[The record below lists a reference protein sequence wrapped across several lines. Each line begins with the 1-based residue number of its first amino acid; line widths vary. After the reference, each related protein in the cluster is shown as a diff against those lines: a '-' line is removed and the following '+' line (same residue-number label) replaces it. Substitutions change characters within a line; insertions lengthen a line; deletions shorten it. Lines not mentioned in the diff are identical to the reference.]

1 MPRKEFIDPS
11 EVPHNPAVWSINL
24 RHLQAFSAVAAAG
37 SVTRAAEGLFRVPS
51 AVTRAL
57 GELEDRLGAS
67 LFERKARGMLLNGF
81 GLAVLPRARRVE
93 QEFAAACGELAALDS
108 ARASAVDA
116 RALLTA
122 MFSGQRLAV
131 FASLAELHNMPA
143 VARVFGITQ
152 PAISALVRELEDR
165 FGLALFARSAKGVTP
180 TRAGLALAFRFKRAL
195 SELRSIDSDL
205 AAIRGVVQGQVVVGA
220 LPLGRTL
227 IVPSA
232 IAALVAQHP
241 KLHISTVESPYE
253 VLAAALRSGDIDFIL
268 GALRPIQDTPEF
280 VQEALFDDRISLIV
294 RAGHPLIQPRRIGF
308 EALRRTQWVLSR
320 PGSPS
325 RELLER
331 SFRESAQPPP
341 IPVVETGDLAVLRG
355 LLLQSDMVTAIS
367 AHQLHYE
374 IEAGSLVALDFPLDK
389 TQRRIGITQRAG
401 ALASPGARALIA
413 EICKV
418 VEREMPS
425 PELRHR

>member
-1 MPRKEFIDPS
+1 VPRKKLIDLS
-11 EVPHNPAVWSINL
+11 ETLAGPAAWSINL

-37 SVTRAAEGLFRVPS
+37 SVTQAAEALFRVAS
-51 AVTRAL
+51 AVTRAVA
-57 GELEDRLGAS
+57 ELEGRLGTP

-81 GLAVLPRARRVE
+81 GQAVLPRARRVE
-93 QEFAAACGELAALDS
+93 QEFAAACAELAALGP
-108 ARASAVDA
+108 AGAGAVDA
-116 RALLTA
+116 RALLAA

-143 VARVFGITQ
+143 VARAFGITQ
-152 PAISALVRELEDR
+152 PAISALVRELEGR
-165 FGLALFARSAKGVTP
+165 FGLALFVRSAKGVTP

-195 SELRSIDSDL
+195 SELRNMDSDL

-232 IAALVAQHP
+232 IAALVARHP
-241 KLHISTVESPYE
+241 KLHVSTVESPYE

-268 GALRPIQDTPEF
+268 GALRPAQDTPEF
-280 VQEALFDDRISLIV
+280 VREALFDDRISLIV
-294 RAGHPLIQPRRIGF
+294 RAGHPLAQARRIDF

-325 RELLER
+325 RDLFER
-331 SFRESAQPPP
+331 SFRESGQPPP
-341 IPVVETGDLAVLRG
+341 VPVVETGDLAILRG

-374 IEAGSLVALDFPLDK
+374 IEAGALIVLDFPLEK
-389 TQRRIGITQRAG
+389 TQRQIGVTQRAG

-413 EICKV
+413 EIRKV
-418 VEREMPS
+418 VARQLPKQDIR
-425 PELRHR
+425 P

>member
-1 MPRKEFIDPS
+1 MPAKKLIDKNEPS
-11 EVPHNPAVWSINL
+11 ATADALRINL
-24 RHLQAFSAVAAAG
+24 RHLQAFSAVAAMG
-37 SVTRAAEGLFRVPS
+37 SVTQAAQALFRVAS
-51 AVTRAL
+51 AVTRAVA
-57 GELEDRLGAS
+57 ELERRLGTP

-93 QEFAAACGELAALDS
+93 QEFAAACGELATLEP
-108 ARASAVDA
+108 ASAGPVDA
-116 RALLTA
+116 RALMTA

-143 VARVFGITQ
+143 VARAFGITQ
-152 PAISALVRELEDR
+152 PAISALVRELEGR
-165 FGLALFARSAKGVTP
+165 FGLALFIRSAKGVTP

-241 KLHISTVESPYE
+241 RLHISTVESPYE

-268 GALRPIQDTPEF
+268 GALRPIRDTPEF
-280 VQEALFDDRISLIV
+280 VQEALFNDRISLIV
-294 RAGHPLIQPRRIGF
+294 RAGHPLVQARRIGF

-320 PGSPS
+320 PGTPS

-331 SFRESAQPPP
+331 SFREFAQPPP
-341 IPVVETGDLAVLRG
+341 MPVVETGDLAILRG

-374 IEAGSLVALDFPLDK
+374 IKAGSLVVLDFPLDK
-389 TQRRIGITQRAG
+389 TQRQIGVTQRAG
-401 ALASPGARALIA
+401 ALASPGARALIE
-413 EICKV
+413 EIRKV
-418 VEREMPS
+418 V
-425 PELRHR
+425 LRQLPLDVRVS